1 MTIATLATVRGFL
14 IIFAALNLKVGSS
27 LYVWPNR
34 AVSCMK
40 SLYFL
45 LLSAPLYLAR
55 LQDSCHTVVDALVV
69 STSHLFFL
77 FLILKIIFSLEL
89 SLIVFIVINVTMV
102 IIFTIYFHFFSCF
115 RVFLVVVVFFFL
127 S

>member
-1 MTIATLATVRGFL
+1 M
-14 IIFAALNLKVGSS
+14 FAALNLKVGSS

-89 SLIVFIVINVTMV
+89 SLIVFIVINVIMV
-102 IIFTIYFHFFSCF
+102 VIFTIY
-115 RVFLVVVVFFFL
+115 LVVSGCFLLLLFFL
-127 S
+127 I